1 MENDSKQYYVKLPLW
16 KKCTFGMID
25 SANNFSWSY
34 ISSFLAIYLT
44 DTFLIPA
51 ATVSLMFLLC
61 RFWDAINDPIVGY
74 LADRTR
80 SRWGRYR
87 PWIMFASAPLFITTA
102 LLFWPHPEWAVGVK
116 TAYVVILYALV
127 VLFYTMV
134 NLTYGSLN
142 SVVTQDPAERGSLA
156 SWRLLFAYIGSTLM
170 VQLVTRCEPVLSAK
184 HPNMGYFILA
194 VIFAVFCIP
203 MQILCAKSQKEV
215 VPPQPS
221 PKKIGIFKS
230 LAISF
235 KNREFMIVCILF
247 LAQGFALYGAGTIN
261 IYWFKYVL
269 GDVKRGD
276 IGSTAAAYAHH
287 LSGVNAGE
295 HAFDPWHEDAVTVNP
310 YLGTDGITP
319 FVEAATGAD
328 KDIFVL
334 VRTSNPSSSEL
345 QELELASGERVYE
358 HVADLVEGWGAET
371 IGANGYS
378 RVGAV
383 VGATHPEEGKAL
395 RARMPHTFF
404 LVPGYGAQGGT
415 AQGVA
420 GMFDKDGMGAL
431 VNSSRG
437 IIGAWKKSGKYSESM
452 SADDALDLVA
462 ESARE
467 AAKDMRDNL
476 RAVLP

>member
-1 MENDSKQYYVKLPLW
+1 MDRLIEAIEDKQNPSVVGL
-16 KKCTFGMID
+16 
-25 SANNFSWSY
+25 
-34 ISSFLAIYLT
+34 
-44 DTFLIPA
+44 
-51 ATVSLMFLLC
+51 
-61 RFWDAINDPIVGY
+61 DP
-74 LADRTR
+74 T
-80 SRWGRYR
+80 
-87 PWIMFASAPLFITTA
+87 
-102 LLFWPHPEWAVGVK
+102 E
-116 TAYVVILYALV
+116 ALV
-127 VLFYTMV
+127 PAQIVASFAEEINEQVEDRRRHLPCSFPWPSSNSTAPSSTPSQTSCLRLNRRSPMYEALGPAGIDAYTM
-134 NLTYGSLN
+134 T
-142 SVVTQDPAERGSLA
+142 
-156 SWRLLFAYIGSTLM
+156 
-170 VQLVTRCEPVLSAK
+170 CEHAK
-184 HPNMGYFILA
+184 
-194 VIFAVFCIP
+194 
-203 MQILCAKSQKEV
+203 Q
-215 VPPQPS
+215 
-221 PKKIGIFKS
+221 
-230 LAISF
+230 
-235 KNREFMIVCILF
+235 
-247 LAQGFALYGAGTIN
+247 QGL
-261 IYWFKYVL
+261 YVL

-287 LSGVNAGE
+287 LSGVGLGGTAY
-295 HAFDPWHEDAVTVNP
+295 DPWHEDAVTVNP

-319 FVEAATGAD
+319 FVDAATAND

-358 HVADLVEGWGAET
+358 HVADLVESWGAET
-371 IGANGYS
+371 IGKNGYS
-378 RVGAV
+378 HVGAV

-420 GMFDKDGMGAL
+420 GMFDRDGMGAL

-452 SADDALDLVA
+452 SADDALELVA

>member
-1 MENDSKQYYVKLPLW
+1 MKFTEMLSERWQNAGSMLCVGLDPNPTRFPHELAGRSTALYDF
-16 KKCTFGMID
+16 CCGIID
-25 SANNFSWSY
+25 
-34 ISSFLAIYLT
+34 
-44 DTFLIPA
+44 
-51 ATVSLMFLLC
+51 AT
-61 RFWDAINDPIVGY
+61 
-74 LADRTR
+74 ADLVCAFKPQIA
-80 SRWGRYR
+80 Y
-87 PWIMFASAPLFITTA
+87 FASCGAEAELKAVIDYIHA
-102 LLFWPHPEWAVGVK
+102 NHPKVP
-116 TAYVVILYALV
+116 VILDA
-127 VLFYTMV
+127 
-134 NLTYGSLN
+134 
-142 SVVTQDPAERGSLA
+142 
-156 SWRLLFAYIGSTLM
+156 
-170 VQLVTRCEPVLSAK
+170 
-184 HPNMGYFILA
+184 
-194 VIFAVFCIP
+194 
-203 MQILCAKSQKEV
+203 
-215 VPPQPS
+215 
-221 PKKIGIFKS
+221 
-230 LAISF
+230 
-235 KNREFMIVCILF
+235 
-247 LAQGFALYGAGTIN
+247 
-261 IYWFKYVL
+261 
-269 GDVKRGD
+269 KRGD